1 MIQLWRTR
9 PRCGKL
15 ISAPGAQYP
24 QPFSPEGI
32 DDPFGNG
39 QSAASK
45 ITLRWKSPPSAPSP
59 RLLFPGLKRPN
70 LFHVKPIPSCA
81 GHGSTWN
88 TRAISESLYPED
100 KISKSARPQETPT
113 LHESEKA
120 TATQKLPKVAAG
132 IKPNSL
138 VRQAALRLFRVLRT
152 ASTSASHELRRE
164 MVEIVR

>member
-1 MIQLWRTR
+1 VESSFLRLAHSTR
-9 PRCGKL
+9 NPFRRKGLTTPSEMASPPPPKSPCGGKV
-15 ISAPGAQYP
+15 
-24 QPFSPEGI
+24 
-32 DDPFGNG
+32 
-39 QSAASK
+39 
-45 ITLRWKSPPSAPSP
+45 PPSAPSP

-120 TATQKLPKVAAG
+120 TATQKLPKVAPG

-152 ASTSASHELRRE
+152 ASTPASHELRRE